1 MVYIVPGNRARRLM
15 QASRITPPLRG
26 SRQDEGGAR
35 RRAGGGPTRRSES
48 ESERWVG
55 GAGRQPGGL
64 ARTRPGVM
72 EEVREKAGSVR
83 IVRECLDRRLVAGIR
98 MRAGRPRSRVGVYD
112 FFQEAQNRN
121 TASTGRWSLA
131 AMLLGSLGSRAAAP
145 RATISM
151 DSRRSAMSG
160 VQKM

>member
-1 MVYIVPGNRARRLM
+1 MVYIVPGNRARGLV
-15 QASRITPPLRG
+15 QASSITPPLRG
-26 SRQDEGGAR
+26 SRRGKGGAR
-35 RRAGGGPTRRSES
+35 RRAGGGPTRRSVS

-55 GAGRQPGGL
+55 GAGRRPGGL
-64 ARTRPGVM
+64 ARTRPGMM
-72 EEVREKAGSVR
+72 EEVPVKAGSVR
-83 IVRECLDRRLVAGIR
+83 VVRAWGGPQAVCRNKDAGGTP
-98 MRAGRPRSRVGVYD
+98 ALPGGVYD
-112 FFQEAQNRN
+112 FFQGAQNRN